1 MAQLHGS
8 ELNPRI
14 HFERI
19 DILRGVAAI
28 MVMLYHVIVIGN
40 FTTFPSW
47 GPFQILRNGWMGV
60 NLFFVISGF
69 VITLSLSREKIAK
82 PNKARL
88 NFMTRRWFRIAP
100 LYYFTIFIFIA
111 FLQPH
116 LLFLSAKS
124 MAAHF
129 GTHAL
134 FLHNLHPQTTG
145 SIVGP
150 NWTVA
155 LEMQFYLLMSFLI
168 TILFTWNRF
177 KLLLIFVLSAWIWRY
192 STTLYLEPGKSVV
205 NDQSILS
212 NMLPGTLDQFFV
224 GILLA
229 LLWLSSRETES
240 KLSKRFERSAL
251 NCLLYMCL
259 FSVSFAFNLYLLS
272 HTNYWSNTLMI
283 VFYKTMLAFSFGL
296 LVLAF
301 MTIPNKRFVID
312 LPLQYLGRISYGIY
326 LWHIIVLVTIMER
339 MPWLIGYKLM
349 FIVSAISISLA
360 SMSYHLIEKPMIEK
374 GSLIVRSRRNKE
386 SD

>member
-1 MAQLHGS
+1 MIKVLDTK
-8 ELNPRI
+8 LKPVNY
-14 HFERI
+14 FERI
-19 DILRGVAAI
+19 DILRGVAAT

-40 FTTFPSW
+40 FTSFPSW
-47 GPFQILRNGWMGV
+47 GPFQIIRNGWMGV

-69 VITLSLSREKIAK
+69 VITLSLSREEITI
-82 PNKARL
+82 PTKARL

-134 FLHNLHPQTTG
+134 FLHNLFPQTTG

-155 LEMQFYLLMSFLI
+155 LEMQFYLLMSLLI
-168 TILFTWNRF
+168 TILFTWNRI
-177 KLLLIFVLSAWIWRY
+177 KLLFIFVISAWIWRY
-192 STTLYLEPGKSVV
+192 ATTLFLEPGKSVV
-205 NDQSILS
+205 NDQSIYS
-212 NMLPGTLDQFFV
+212 NLLPGTLDQFFV
-224 GILLA
+224 GILLG
-229 LLWLSSRETES
+229 LLWLKSQVVES
-240 KLSKRFERSAL
+240 KLTKRFEKRAL
-251 NCLLYMCL
+251 NCSIYTLL
-259 FSVSFAFNLYLLS
+259 FSVSFSFNLYLLT

-283 VFYKTMLAFSFGL
+283 VFYKTLLAVSFGL

-301 MTIPNKRFVID
+301 MTIPNRKFIID
-312 LPLQYLGRISYGIY
+312 LPLQYLGKISYGIY
-326 LWHIIVLVTIMER
+326 LWHIIVLVTIMEK
-339 MPWLIGYKLM
+339 MPWLAGYKLM

-360 SMSYHLIEKPMIEK
+360 SISYHLIEKPMIAK
-374 GSLIVRSRRNKE
+374 GSLIVRSRRNRDQ
-386 SD
+386 S